1 MPSPVLD
8 LVTARRW
15 AVTARVMLGSAR
27 ERIDALN
34 VFPVADGDTG
44 TNMYLTIDGALEFVR
59 GQFELGA
66 GTERL
71 DGGLALIARGMLLGA
86 RGNSG
91 VILSQLTKGLSD
103 AVGPGLDEAG
113 PEEVTVAFETAART
127 AYDALAHPVEGTI
140 LTVARAAAEGAR
152 AAVDRGRPLYGVA
165 EDAEGLTVLDVVREA
180 LEGARQAL
188 GQTPELLP
196 ALGVAGV
203 VDAGGAGLVV
213 VIEALEAVLSGRA
226 HLAAED
232 LPTWW
237 QLPPGSPQERTARCQ
252 HDGLAGGAGLDG
264 HEVVDGDVEVMYLL
278 TQTDP
283 ERADRLRAHLARI
296 GSSVV
301 VAGGPEDYQVHV
313 HLDDPRAAVEA
324 GTFAGLVEHVR
335 LTSLVDGDD
344 LDHLLGP
351 GRGDA
356 GDGLEGQAPPQ
367 DLAVVACG
375 LGDGVHE
382 LLRSAG
388 AEVVPSGPRHRASA
402 GQLLAAMWASGARHV
417 VLLPNDGDT
426 VMVARAA
433 AQEAAEEG
441 LDVRVVATTTLVQ
454 GLAALAV
461 LDPEA
466 DPDAAVAAMREA
478 ALGCRSGALTRAER
492 AATTPV
498 GPCAPGQWLGIVDH
512 AIVAVADELD
522 EAARAVLES
531 LDLSDAEL
539 LTVLAGEDAAADD
552 LTAVL
557 ADVCGVHP
565 ALEVLQVSGGQ
576 PTYRYLIGAE

>member
-165 EDAEGLTVLDVVREA
+165 EDEEGLTVLDVVREA

-237 QLPPGSPQERTARCQ
+237 QLPPGSSPERTTRCQ
-252 HDGLAGGAGLDG
+252 HDALAGGAGLDG
-264 HEVVDGDVEVMYLL
+264 HEVADGDVEVMYLL

-324 GTFAGLVEHVR
+324 GTFAGLVDDVR

-344 LDHLLGP
+344 LDHLLGRSP
-351 GRGDA
+351 GA
-356 GDGLEGQAPPQ
+356 GGGLEGEAAPGE
-367 DLAVVACG
+367 LAVVACG

-433 AQEAAEEG
+433 AQEAVEEG

-466 DPDAAVAAMREA
+466 DPDDAVAAMREA
-478 ALGCRSGALTRAER
+478 ALGCRSGALTQAER
-492 AATTPV
+492 AARTPV
-498 GPCAPGQWLGIVDH
+498 GPCEPGQWLGIVEH
-512 AIVAVADELD
+512 AIVAVSGELD
-522 EAARAVLES
+522 EAVRAVLES
-531 LDLSDAEL
+531 LDLPDAEL
-539 LTVLAGEDAAADD
+539 LTVLAGEGAAADD

-557 ADVCGVHP
+557 AEVCGVHP

-576 PTYRYLIGAE
+576 PTYRYLFGAE